1 MRIMMLPLLPEELAT
16 PEVLGLIH
24 RDWAVSCPGHL
35 EAFNSLIATITR
47 TYVGTRPGDPARVQ
61 PQYHQSIWCVG
72 GMSIRTNNAAESVHA
87 QLKPKVN
94 GKVSLYNFLS
104 NIEEEMSRAR
114 KRLGSECESESRRVE
129 PVKNTLLAEELH
141 KLMNGQEGIMCFLDN
156 CASITKLKSLSEAGQ
171 IELLSSTSTLDEE
184 WVDANRGLLAA
195 AAHGLYHRLHPGGQL
210 HDDEIVTNVA
220 AWSFRVLD
228 PIIVERRDDEEL
240 SLVEEGLHKSFLD
253 LQEKKEESRRPR
265 LEDETRPCSERRG
278 V

>member
-1 MRIMMLPLLPEELAT
+1 
-16 PEVLGLIH
+16 
-24 RDWAVSCPGHL
+24 
-35 EAFNSLIATITR
+35 
-47 TYVGTRPGDPARVQ
+47 
-61 PQYHQSIWCVG
+61 
-72 GMSIRTNNAAESVHA
+72 
-87 QLKPKVN
+87 
-94 GKVSLYNFLS
+94 
-104 NIEEEMSRAR
+104 
-114 KRLGSECESESRRVE
+114 
-129 PVKNTLLAEELH
+129 
-141 KLMNGQEGIMCFLDN
+141 MNGQEGILCFLDN
-156 CASITKLKSLSEAGQ
+156 CASITKLKSLSEAGK

-253 LQEKKEESRRPR
+253 QQEKKEESRRPI

-278 V
+278 VLLPREGNGLFNGRNPVFFLQECQWFCRIQQALTLMRFGFFQPSNVFHRGFHFGKCHN